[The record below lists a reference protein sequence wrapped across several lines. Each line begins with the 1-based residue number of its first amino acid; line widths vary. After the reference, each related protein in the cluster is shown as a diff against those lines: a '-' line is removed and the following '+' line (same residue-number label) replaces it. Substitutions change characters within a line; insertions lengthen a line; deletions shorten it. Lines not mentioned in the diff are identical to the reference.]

1 MRGEQSDGGNNS
13 FGFADA
19 PKDNVS
25 SGSFSFGKGRGTV
38 TGRFLVSF
46 VVVKRDGLGGVS
58 TPSNGLRSASNSY
71 GLGLMGV
78 WDCAPHFME

>member
-1 MRGEQSDGGNNS
+1 MCRAGKFERWINRPVHPESGMRGEQSDGGNNIS

-19 PKDNVS
+19 PKDSVS

-46 VVVKRDGLGGVS
+46 VVVKRDGLGVY
-58 TPSNGLRSASNSY
+58 RSRQT
-71 GLGLMGV
+71 
-78 WDCAPHFME
+78 D